1 MIDTWKKYIKI
12 AYVDDND
19 YFGGATTDSILYE
32 DLINLINDNICTITT
47 GNKESLSLGYNLILY
62 LNKNSESITIW
73 IEKYY

>member
-1 MIDTWKKYIKI
+1 MIDTWKKYIEI
-12 AYVDDND
+12 AYTGDI
-19 YFGGATTDSILYE
+19 YSGGATTDSILYE
-32 DLINLINDNICTITT
+32 DLIDLINDNICTITT